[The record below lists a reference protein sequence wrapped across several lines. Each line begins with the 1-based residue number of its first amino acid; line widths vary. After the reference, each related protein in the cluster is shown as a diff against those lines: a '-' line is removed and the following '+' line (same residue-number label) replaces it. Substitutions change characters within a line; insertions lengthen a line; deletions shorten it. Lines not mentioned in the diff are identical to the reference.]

1 MQPYFFPYPGY
12 FSLIKHTALFILLD
26 MVQTG
31 TTSWTERN
39 RILKPGEGWQYIRV
53 PLMKH
58 SRETRI
64 MDLQI
69 NNEAPWK
76 QRLVAQ
82 LEHYKK
88 RAPFYDDVALFL
100 HQLLAREFATVVD
113 LNYAAL
119 SAVCDYLGIGTPIQ
133 VSSRMELELPPAL
146 APDDW
151 SLNICRAVP
160 GVDEYWNPPGG
171 KSFYNPDKYAAG
183 GVRLRF
189 HRIIPFEYDQRREAF
204 EPALSIL
211 DVMMF
216 NSPAAINKILDHY
229 ELS

>member
-12 FSLIKHTALFILLD
+12 FSLIKHVALFFLLD
-26 MVQTG
+26 TVQTG
-31 TTSWTERN
+31 TTNWTERN

-53 PLMKH
+53 PLMTH
-58 SRETRI
+58 SRKTRI
-64 MDLQI
+64 MELQI
-69 NNEAPWK
+69 NNETPWK
-76 QRLVAQ
+76 RRLMAQ

-88 RAPFYDDVALFL
+88 RAPFYDDVTLLL
-100 HQLLAREFATVVD
+100 HRLLAPDFATIVD
-113 LNYAAL
+113 LNHAAL
-119 SAVCDYLGIGTPIQ
+119 RAVCDYLGIGTPIR

-171 KSFYNPDKYAAG
+171 KSFYSPDKYAAG
-183 GVRLRF
+183 GVKLRF
-189 HRIIPFEYDQRREAF
+189 HRIIPVEYDQRRETFA
-204 EPALSIL
+204 PDLSIL
-211 DVMMF
+211 DAMMF
-216 NSPAAINKILDHY
+216 NSPGAINEMLDHY